1 MHRSTRRLGRRG
13 WRTIAPFAV
22 LAATLVL
29 GVASAGG
36 VASPAIPLDQFEL
49 DGNPNS
55 QAAAGVDWD
64 ALFPNGADSSTWSA
78 QGSLDEVF
86 TADVFGQFDDQFATG
101 SKDISPISG
110 WEWKKA
116 EPGDKV
122 DIQNAF
128 AATYEKDGD
137 QLIYFGADRH
147 ANAGDAEIGFWFFRD
162 TVQAVDD
169 GTPPN
174 LPFTGEHQIG
184 DVFVEA
190 QFTQGGETPTVQVY
204 EWVGSGGSA
213 GTLDLNTVAGAARL
227 RQTSSPAGSSTT
239 QRRLRAQPVRR

>member
-1 MHRSTRRLGRRG
+1 MHRSSRRLGRRG
-13 WRTIAPFAV
+13 WRTVAPFAV

-36 VASPAIPLDQFEL
+36 VASPAIP
-49 DGNPNS
+49 S
-55 QAAAGVDWD
+55 ISS
-64 ALFPNGADSSTWSA
+64 SSTAIPTRKRQPVSIGTRSSRTARTRARGRRKARSTRSSRPTSSA
-78 QGSLDEVF
+78 
-86 TADVFGQFDDQFATG
+86 QFDDQFATG

-128 AATYEKDGD
+128 AATYDKDGD

-147 ANAGDAEIGFWFFRD
+147 ANNGDAEIGFWFFRD
-162 TVQAVDD
+162 TIQAVDD

-174 LPFTGEHQIG
+174 LPFTGQHQIG

-190 QFTQGGETPTVQVY
+190 QFTQGGETTTVQVY
-204 EWVGSGGSA
+204 EWVGSA
-213 GTLDLNTVAGAARL
+213 VPTAR
-227 RQTSSPAGSSTT
+227 ST
-239 QRRLRAQPVRR
+239 